1 MRTTLLCLTV
11 LLCSISLFGQQ
22 TFSSDDPNY
31 PPLVMA
37 GEAALNSMK
46 YDSCMHYYKEAFKI
60 KQTSVLS
67 TMRNAACA
75 YSADK
80 KDYLAEQLKISFDLN
95 WGNTKGIYDNYPE
108 FDYLRDSEFDKMV
121 NKMYLEY
128 AKESG
133 VDLALMEEFDHI
145 RYEDQRYRQEMRGV
159 EEKHGWE
166 SPQMDSLWVLQ
177 NEADSINTIRICE
190 LIDEKGYP
198 GRSLV
203 GDGHASTGFLV
214 IQHADLEIQEKY
226 LPIITKAAD
235 DGELNWSSVALLVD
249 RVNMR
254 NGKPQIYGSQVSR
267 HPETNEYYFGE
278 IAEPYKIDSIRATV
292 GLGPLQ
298 SYADNWEFTWDP
310 EKNKKLVEE
319 VKAIIAK
326 EEAEKEKE
334 DK

>member
-1 MRTTLLCLTV
+1 MRTTLFTIIGVMLA
-11 LLCSISLFGQQ
+11 ISATAQQ
-22 TFSSDDPNY
+22 FSSDNPNY
-31 PPLVMA
+31 KPLVVA
-37 GEAALNSMK
+37 GEAALAAMK
-46 YDSCMHYYKEAFKI
+46 YDSCMIYYKQAFEI
-60 KQTSVLS
+60 KQTSYLS

-75 YSADK
+75 YSADD
-80 KDYLAEQLKISFDLN
+80 KDYLAEQLKIAFDLS
-95 WGNTKGIYDNYPE
+95 WGGSKSIYDNYPE
-108 FDYLRDSEFDKMV
+108 FEYLKDSEFEKMV
-121 NKMYLEY
+121 NDMYLQY
-128 AKESG
+128 AEESG
-133 VDLALMEEFDHI
+133 VDLAMMEEFETI

-159 EEKHGWE
+159 EEKYGWE

-177 NEADSINTIRICE
+177 NAADSVNTLRICE
-190 LIDEKGYP
+190 VIDEKGYP

-203 GDGHASTGFLV
+203 GDSHASTAFLV

-235 DGELNWSSVALLVD
+235 DGEVRWSSVALLVD

-267 HPETNEYYFGE
+267 HPETEEFYFSE
-278 IAEPYKIDSIRATV
+278 IAEPLKIDSIRATV

-298 SYADNWEFTWDP
+298 SYADNWDFKWDP
-310 EKNKKLVEE
+310 ERNAELVKE
-319 VKAIIAK
+319 VKAIKAK